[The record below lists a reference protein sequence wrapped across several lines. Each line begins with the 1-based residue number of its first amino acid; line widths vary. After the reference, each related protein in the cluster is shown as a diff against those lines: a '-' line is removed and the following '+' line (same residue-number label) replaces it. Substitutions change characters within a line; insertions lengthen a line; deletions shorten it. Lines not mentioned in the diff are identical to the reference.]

1 MSMENNKLENNI
13 TIDKVICAAN
23 EFILDFDIVV
33 QVCAGPGSVGI
44 ITLFDLDGEL
54 SGAASITDFTTGGT
68 GCPDGSVSGGIT
80 PDGKNVVLLF
90 SDFVVEAD
98 GDIPNQ
104 SFVQKCCSVGFKL
117 CPDEPHKKQIVKFK
131 MALGGNVT
139 LLESA
144 SASLLV
150 NSNNLLTL
158 TGFFDGDFVATITTN
173 VILTCPLKPR
183 ITIGNQNMTAIVFEG
198 DQ

>member
-33 QVCAGPGSVGI
+33 QVCAGPGSVGLI
-44 ITLFDLDGEL
+44 VLGSLCGEL
-54 SGAASITDFTTGGT
+54 SGAASIIDFTTGGT
-68 GCPDGSVSGGIT
+68 GCSDGTVFGFIT

-90 SDFVVEAD
+90 TDFNVGAI
-98 GDIPNQ
+98 GSIPNQ
-104 SFVQKCCSVGFKL
+104 SFNEKCCSIGFKL
-117 CPDEPHKKQIVKFK
+117 RLDEPHKKQIVKFE
-131 MALGGNVT
+131 MTLSGLGILT
-139 LLESA
+139 ESA

-150 NSNNLLTL
+150 NSNNILTL
-158 TGFFDGDFVATITTN
+158 TGPFLGFFFPTITTN
-173 VILTCPLKPR
+173 VISTCPQKPR
-183 ITIGNQNMTAIVFEG
+183 ITIGNQNMTAIVFEA

>member
-1 MSMENNKLENNI
+1 M
-13 TIDKVICAAN
+13 C
-23 EFILDFDIVV
+23 F
-33 QVCAGPGSVGI
+33 
-44 ITLFDLDGEL
+44 
-54 SGAASITDFTTGGT
+54 AASITDFATGGT
-68 GCPDGSVSGGIT
+68 GCSDETVFGFIT

-90 SDFVVEAD
+90 TDFNVGAI
-98 GDIPNQ
+98 GSIPNQ
-104 SFVQKCCSVGFKL
+104 SFNEKCCSIGFKL
-117 CPDEPHKKQIVKFK
+117 RPDEPHKKQIVKFETK
-131 MALGGNVT
+131 LSGFAELD
-139 LLESA
+139 ESA

-158 TGFFDGDFVATITTN
+158 TGPFFAPFSATITTN